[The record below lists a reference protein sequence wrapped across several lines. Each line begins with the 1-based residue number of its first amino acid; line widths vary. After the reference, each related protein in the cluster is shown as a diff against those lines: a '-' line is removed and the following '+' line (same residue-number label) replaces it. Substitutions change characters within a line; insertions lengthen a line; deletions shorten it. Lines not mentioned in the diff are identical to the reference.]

1 MEDIKIKEV
10 SIREQRAAVS
20 LLMQGLQQ
28 SEQAFFDK
36 SASWHEIETGYL
48 RHLITMQE
56 ENEGTC
62 LVAYYNDAAVGFIFG
77 YIEEPD
83 DSRIEIDTGNELY
96 ISDGYV
102 LPSYRKKGIY
112 KKMNELME
120 RKYIQQGVKRITRFT
135 LVNNEPMKNFLSNNG
150 YMPTRI
156 LFEKWL

>member
-10 SIREQRAAVS
+10 SISEQRASVS
-20 LLMQGLQQ
+20 LLMQGLQE
-28 SEQAFFDK
+28 SEQGFFNK
-36 SASWHEIETGYL
+36 SASWYEIETSYL

-56 ENEGTC
+56 ENDGTC
-62 LVAYYNDAAVGFIFG
+62 LVAYHNNAAVGFIFG

-83 DSRIEIDTGNELY
+83 DSRIEIATGKELY

-112 KKMNELME
+112 KKLNEWIE
-120 RKYIQQGVKRITRFT
+120 RKYIQQGVRRITRFT
-135 LVNNEPMKNFLSNNG
+135 LVNNEPMKSFLSNRG
-150 YMPTRI
+150 YSPTRI